1 MFQATRSNLVKVY
14 YAFQDSK
21 TPMINGML
29 AIVLNIILS
38 ITLSKFIGVAGVA
51 LATSISMLFVTALL
65 FVGVKKYLPSFTLRE
80 SCKELFKG
88 VMAACITTIGAFA
101 LKSILSVG
109 LMITFL
115 IIGFFVVTIYA
126 ILLFHFKSDN
136 LEWLWK
142 GMCRKIK
149 GE

>member
-1 MFQATRSNLVKVY
+1 
-14 YAFQDSK
+14 
-21 TPMINGML
+21 
-29 AIVLNIILS
+29 
-38 ITLSKFIGVAGVA
+38 
-51 LATSISMLFVTALL
+51 MLFVTALL

-126 ILLFHFKSDN
+126 ILLFLFKSDN